1 MFISTEN
8 LLYLLILE
16 GSKGRWLSEST
27 SITSTHAPFLLFLA
41 PKRASS
47 SPVTTLL
54 VSSLYHDDSDYCATL
69 IKTRAWLSHIFYK
82 TTAEQLVINRST
94 MRSIF
99 YLLSLVISA
108 ALAIPVEG
116 KPKLYSDLSLW
127 MKQQVFLFP
136 QQMVDACPGIGTR
149 LPLFR
154 ISMATPL
161 RTPTPMKEVR
171 MHSNEYFQRSSSPSK
186 CIQEM

>member
-54 VSSLYHDDSDYCATL
+54 VSSLHHDIDYRRNSYQVAL
-69 IKTRAWLSHIFYK
+69 LSHIFYK
-82 TTAEQLVINRST
+82 TTAEQLVINRFT

-116 KPKLYSDLSLW
+116 KLTL
-127 MKQQVFLFP
+127 
-136 QQMVDACPGIGTR
+136 
-149 LPLFR
+149 
-154 ISMATPL
+154 
-161 RTPTPMKEVR
+161 
-171 MHSNEYFQRSSSPSK
+171 N
-186 CIQEM
+186 